1 MKKKT
6 VKKSTMLNLRGF
18 LILISFG
25 VWVTLMMEIK
35 ENFDTLKD
43 AIMAYGSNTLF
54 RIIVTYIILVI
65 LGLFI
70 EGESAE

>member
-1 MKKKT
+1 
-6 VKKSTMLNLRGF
+6 
-18 LILISFG
+18 
-25 VWVTLMMEIK
+25 MMEIK

-43 AIMAYGSNTLF
+43 AIMAYGSNTLLM
-54 RIIVTYIILVI
+54 IIVTYIILVI

>member
-6 VKKSTMLNLRGF
+6 VKKSTMLNFKGF
-18 LILISFG
+18 VILIAFG
-25 VWVTLMMEIK
+25 IWVTLMMEIN

-43 AIMAYGSNTLF
+43 TVMAYGSNTLF
-54 RIIVTYIILVI
+54 VVIAAYIVLVI

>member
-1 MKKKT
+1 
-6 VKKSTMLNLRGF
+6 MLNLKGF
-18 LILISFG
+18 LILIAFG
-25 VWVTLMMEIK
+25 VWVTLMMEIHK
-35 ENFDTLKD
+35 NFDTLKD

-54 RIIVTYIILVI
+54 VVVVAYVVLVI

>member
-6 VKKSTMLNLRGF
+6 VKKSTMLNFKGF
-18 LILISFG
+18 VILISFG
-25 VWVTLMMEIK
+25 VWVTLMMEIN
-35 ENFDTLKD
+35 ESYDTLKET
-43 AIMAYGSNTLF
+43 IMIYGSNTLF
-54 RIIVTYIILVI
+54 VVIAAYIVLVI

>member
-43 AIMAYGSNTLF
+43 AIMAYGSNTLLM
-54 RIIVTYIILVI
+54 IIVTYIILVI

>member
-1 MKKKT
+1 
-6 VKKSTMLNLRGF
+6 MLNLRGF

-25 VWVTLMMEIK
+25 IWVTLMMEIHK
-35 ENFDTLKD
+35 NFDTLKD

-54 RIIVTYIILVI
+54 VVIVAYVALVI
-65 LGLFI
+65 LGLFF